1 VHHRILL
8 AAICLALTFHT
19 SHGDPTSAGSS
30 GSASELAFL
39 PGIIRSIEAGEF
51 GTSPSDK
58 QRALRGAVNF
68 FSPYPSG
75 NGRSCATCHNPD
87 DGYSLSPATVE
98 ARWEQLQRARL
109 TNPQAV
115 DPLFRAIDADDGRED
130 FTRLRTRALVRV
142 RVPLPERVRLT
153 DTPNATEVEVWRA
166 VPPLNMLEFT
176 APYQQDRSIATLEAH
191 TRAAVDAHLE
201 PSAPPSQEYIESIA
215 NFERQLLTTA
225 E

>member
-1 VHHRILL
+1 MHHRVLL
-8 AAICLALTFHT
+8 AATCLALTFHT
-19 SHGDPTSAGSS
+19 GNAEPTKTDSIGN
-30 GSASELAFL
+30 ASELAFL
-39 PGIIRSIEAGEF
+39 PAIIRSIEAGEF

-68 FSPYPSG
+68 FSPYPNG

-115 DPLFRAIDADDGRED
+115 DPLFRAIDADDRRED
-130 FTRLRTRALVRV
+130 FTRLRARALVRV

-153 DTPNATEVEVWRA
+153 DTPNATAVEVWRA
-166 VPPLNMLEFT
+166 VPPLNML
-176 APYQQDRSIATLEAH
+176 DRKS
-191 TRAAVDAHLE
+191 VV
-201 PSAPPSQEYIESIA
+201 
-215 NFERQLLTTA
+215 
-225 E
+225 